1 MYQRVHIFA
10 KLKHIPTVL
19 SPDKLK
25 VLVVRG
31 EESRERERIQGLWD
45 NYHLWLHRLM

>member
-19 SPDKLK
+19 GPMDEFK

-31 EESRERERIQGLWD
+31 EESRETIQGPWD
-45 NYHLWLHRLM
+45 NYHLRIHQLM